1 MIRRYQPTMW
11 IHGHVS
17 YPVSERIDRTWV
29 VANSHGRTRT
39 TNTSF
44 APDYV
49 VGIRASTGNMSGR
62 RRATSPGNMS
72 TRPKRKNEPPRGFRR
87 RRRLSRA
94 GRQVSRTRM
103 IVPAPNVVRSEVRSA
118 NPRTKSSRLYSA
130 RNGRI
135 GRQRTASGRVQFPA
149 YSRVSAAH
157 SGGRT
162 ACPGEARPTVGSDR
176 RERPHGRRVG
186 SWGQP
191 SHRLVTEDSPLAMPC
206 SLIPPQAP

>member
-1 MIRRYQPTMW
+1 MFESRR
-11 IHGHVS
+11 
-17 YPVSERIDRTWV
+17 
-29 VANSHGRTRT
+29 VA
-39 TNTSF
+39 
-44 APDYV
+44 
-49 VGIRASTGNMSGR
+49 
-62 RRATSPGNMS
+62 
-72 TRPKRKNEPPRGFRR
+72 
-87 RRRLSRA
+87 
-94 GRQVSRTRM
+94 SRTRL

-135 GRQRTASGRVQFPA
+135 GRQRTAVSGCGNFQRIPEYRRRIRAVEPPVQ
-149 YSRVSAAH
+149 
-157 SGGRT
+157 
-162 ACPGEARPTVGSDR
+162 EKARPTVGSDR

>member
-1 MIRRYQPTMW
+1 MRQPW
-11 IHGHVS
+11 L
-17 YPVSERIDRTWV
+17 
-29 VANSHGRTRT
+29 SHP
-39 TNTSF
+39 S
-44 APDYV
+44 
-49 VGIRASTGNMSGR
+49 
-62 RRATSPGNMS
+62 S
-72 TRPKRKNEPPRGFRR
+72 TRARCRGSWLQSCGPLAAFFLWLVRSAEAIAKSSPIGVIDPPPDFRR
-87 RRRLSRA
+87 RQCLSHA
-94 GRQVSRTRM
+94 GKQTSRTRV